1 MALRQNSSD
10 KKNNKNLFG
19 NTLKIL
25 SKKFLF
31 NNLKKLGIKKSDTIY
46 LGLDLKNFYI
56 PFLEILNKDPNLFN
70 KTILNKIFYEN
81 LKEYFLPNGTIILQA
96 FTWSFIKEK
105 KFHPRLNS
113 PDIGS
118 FEKYVFNKPGI
129 ARSSHPTNSI
139 IVFGKNKNL
148 VSKNHGLYS
157 FGANSPFEK
166 FKDLNV
172 KFVNIG
178 VPLEDSCTYLH
189 HLEHVNGTNHRF
201 NKLINGKVFV
211 NDRYLTKNFYILVK
225 YKNISTTVNR
235 DEKKFFDY
243 LRKIKKLKLLNVNQV
258 LFSSINCKD
267 VYNIGLRFL
276 KNDSTYF
283 MKKKVFVKFLEKV
296 KKIKK
301 NYYIF

>member
-1 MALRQNSSD
+1 MASWQNSSGI
-10 KKNNKNLFG
+10 KNNKNLFE
-19 NTLKIL
+19 NTLKAL
-25 SKKFLF
+25 SKKFLY

-56 PFLEILNKDPNLFN
+56 PFLEILNKDPNLFDKN
-70 KTILNKIFYEN
+70 ILNKIFYKN
-81 LKEYFLPNGTIILQA
+81 LKEYFLPNGTVILQA
-96 FTWSFIKEK
+96 FTWSFIKKK

-118 FEKYVFNKPGI
+118 FGKYVFNKPGI

-189 HLEHVNGTNHRF
+189 HLEHINGTNHRF
-201 NKLINGKVFV
+201 NKLINGRVFV
-211 NDRYLTKNFYILVK
+211 NDRYLRKNFYILVK
-225 YKNISTTVNR
+225 YKNISTAVNR

-243 LRKIKKLKLLNVNQV
+243 LRKNKKLKLLKVNQV
-258 LFSSINCKD
+258 LFSTINCKD
-267 VYNIGLRFL
+267 VYNIGLSFL

-283 MKKKVFVKFLEKV
+283 MKKKVFVKFLEKI

>member
-1 MALRQNSSD
+1 MASWQNSSG
-10 KKNNKNLFG
+10 KENHKSLYE
-19 NTLKIL
+19 NTLKTL
-25 SKKFLF
+25 SKNFLYT
-31 NNLKKLGIKKSDTIY
+31 NLKKLGIKKSDTIY

-56 PFLEILNKDPNLFN
+56 PFLKILNKDPNLFDKN
-70 KTILNKIFYEN
+70 KLKKIFYKN

-96 FTWSFIKEK
+96 FTWSFIKKK

-113 PDIGS
+113 PDIGL
-118 FEKYVFNKPGI
+118 FEKYVFNKPGV

-139 IVFGKNKNL
+139 IVFGKKKNL

-157 FGANSPFEK
+157 FGANSPFER

-189 HLEHVNGTNHRF
+189 HLEHINGTNHRF
-201 NKLINGKVFV
+201 NKLINGKVFD
-211 NDRYLTKNFYILVK
+211 NDRYLRKNFYILVK
-225 YKNISTTVNR
+225 YKNISTAIDR
-235 DEKKFFDY
+235 DEKKIFDY
-243 LRKIKKLKLLNVNQV
+243 LRKNKKLKSLKVNQV
-258 LFSSINCKD
+258 LFSVINCKD
-267 VYNIGLRFL
+267 VYNIGLSFL

-283 MKKKVFVKFLEKV
+283 MKKKVFVKFSEKI

>member
-1 MALRQNSSD
+1 MALMQNSSD
-10 KKNNKNLFG
+10 KKNNKNLFE

-225 YKNISTTVNR
+225 YKNISTAVNR

-243 LRKIKKLKLLNVNQV
+243 LRKIKKLKLLKVNQV

>member
-1 MALRQNSSD
+1 MALMQNSSD
-10 KKNNKNLFG
+10 KKNNKNLFE

-225 YKNISTTVNR
+225 YKNISTAVNR

-243 LRKIKKLKLLNVNQV
+243 LRKIKKLKLLKVNQV

-283 MKKKVFVKFLEKV
+283 MKKKVFLKFLEKV

>member
-10 KKNNKNLFG
+10 KKNNKNLFE

-225 YKNISTTVNR
+225 YKNISTAVNR

-243 LRKIKKLKLLNVNQV
+243 LKKIKKLKLLKVNQV

>member
-1 MALRQNSSD
+1 MALMQNSSD
-10 KKNNKNLFG
+10 KKNNKNLFE

-81 LKEYFLPNGTIILQA
+81 LKEYFLPNGTVILQA

-225 YKNISTTVNR
+225 YKNISTAVNR

-243 LRKIKKLKLLNVNQV
+243 LRKIKKLKLLKVNQV

>member
-1 MALRQNSSD
+1 MASWKNSSS
-10 KKNNKNLFG
+10 KKNNKSLFE
-19 NTLKIL
+19 NKLKNL
-25 SKKFLF
+25 SKIFLYTY
-31 NNLKKLGIKKSDTIY
+31 LKKLRIKKTDTIY

-56 PFLEILNKDPNLFN
+56 PFLNLLNKDPNLFDKN
-70 KTILNKIFYEN
+70 TLNKIFYKN
-81 LKEYFLPNGTIILQA
+81 LKEYFLPNGTVIFQA
-96 FTWSFIKEK
+96 FTWSFIKK
-105 KFHPRLNS
+105 KTFHPRFNS

-139 IVFGKNKNL
+139 IAFGKNKNL

-166 FKDLNV
+166 FKDLNL

-178 VPLEDSCTYLH
+178 VPLENSCTYLH
-189 HLEHVNGTNHRF
+189 HLEHINGTNHRF

-211 NDRYLTKNFYILVK
+211 NNKYLRKNFYILVK
-225 YKNISTTVNR
+225 YKNISTAVDRN
-235 DEKKFFDY
+235 EKKFFDY
-243 LRKIKKLKLLNVNQV
+243 LRKKNKLKSLKVNHV
-258 LFSSINCKD
+258 LFSVVSCED
-267 VYNIGLRFL
+267 VYNNGLSFL
-276 KNDSTYF
+276 KDDSSYF
-283 MKKKVFVKFLEKV
+283 MKKKIFVKFSEKI

>member
-10 KKNNKNLFG
+10 KKNNKNLFE

-56 PFLEILNKDPNLFN
+56 PFLEILNKDPHLFN

-139 IVFGKNKNL
+139 IVFGKIKIL
-148 VSKNHGLYS
+148 FQKIMDFIV
-157 FGANSPFEK
+157 
-166 FKDLNV
+166 
-172 KFVNIG
+172 
-178 VPLEDSCTYLH
+178 LEP
-189 HLEHVNGTNHRF
+189 
-201 NKLINGKVFV
+201 
-211 NDRYLTKNFYILVK
+211 
-225 YKNISTTVNR
+225 TVL
-235 DEKKFFDY
+235 
-243 LRKIKKLKLLNVNQV
+243 LRSLKT
-258 LFSSINCKD
+258 S
-267 VYNIGLRFL
+267 
-276 KNDSTYF
+276 
-283 MKKKVFVKFLEKV
+283 M
-296 KKIKK
+296 
-301 NYYIF
+301 

>member
-1 MALRQNSSD
+1 MALRQNSSY
-10 KKNNKNLFG
+10 KKNNKNLFE

-81 LKEYFLPNGTIILQA
+81 LKEYFLPNGTVILQA

-225 YKNISTTVNR
+225 YKNISTAVNR

-243 LRKIKKLKLLNVNQV
+243 LRKIKKLKLLKVNQV

>member
-1 MALRQNSSD
+1 MSSWKNSSNR
-10 KKNNKNLFG
+10 KNNKSLFENKL
-19 NTLKIL
+19 NTL
-25 SKKFLF
+25 SKNFLYT
-31 NNLKKLGIKKSDTIY
+31 NLKKLRIKKTDTIY

-56 PFLEILNKDPNLFN
+56 PFLNLLNKDPNLFDKN
-70 KTILNKIFYEN
+70 ILNKIFYKN
-81 LKEYFLPNGTIILQA
+81 LKEYFLPNGTVIFQA
-96 FTWSFIKEK
+96 FTWSFIKKK
-105 KFHPRLNS
+105 KFHPRFNP

-118 FEKYVFNKPGI
+118 FEKYLFNKPGV

-139 IVFGKNKNL
+139 IVFGKNKNF
-148 VSKNHGLYS
+148 VSKNHGSYS

-166 FKDLNV
+166 FKDLNL

-178 VPLEDSCTYLH
+178 VPLENSCTYLH
-189 HLEHVNGTNHRF
+189 HLEHINGTNHRF
-201 NKLINGKVFV
+201 NKLIDGKVFV
-211 NDRYLTKNFYILVK
+211 NNRYLRKNFYILVK
-225 YKNISTTVNR
+225 YKNISTAVNR

-243 LRKIKKLKLLNVNQV
+243 LRKIKKLKLLKVNQV

>member
-10 KKNNKNLFG
+10 KKNNKNLFE

-225 YKNISTTVNR
+225 YKNISTAVNR